1 MVRGRRPRPPRGSPQ
16 ALPHPYSRGTYA
28 GTRMCVI
35 YSPTALDAVFWALA
49 RRGRCRP
56 TPRQPWTT
64 SAARPLVTGGA
75 RADSPR
81 AVGHYQLLV

>member
-49 RRGRCRP
+49 RRGWCRP

>member
-1 MVRGRRPRPPRGSPQ
+1 MGAHQAAQTSPRGLEGSPQ
-16 ALPHPYSRGTYA
+16 ALPHPYSRGTYV
-28 GTRMCVI
+28 GTQTCVI
-35 YSPTALDAVFWALA
+35 YTATAVHVVFWALA
-49 RRGRCRP
+49 HRGRCRP

-81 AVGHYQLLV
+81 AAVGR

>member
-1 MVRGRRPRPPRGSPQ
+1 MVRGRRPRPSRGSPQ

-35 YSPTALDAVFWALA
+35 YSPTALDAAFWALA

-64 SAARPLVTGGA
+64 SAARPLVTAGA

-81 AVGHYQLLV
+81 AVGHDQLLV